1 MLYFG
6 SIFIEFQH
14 FTVRESS
21 TKIIQ
26 KIKDRTKDFPGIIV
40 EVREQ
45 EDGPPIGKDIQL
57 EIRSNNYEGLVDIAE
72 KANVKFKSLD
82 ELLTDVE
89 DNRSSPG
96 IEWKIKVDREKAGKS
111 GAPQVMPLPEP

>member
-1 MLYFG
+1 LNF
-6 SIFIEFQH
+6 SISQCAKAQLKSFKKSKIVLKTFQ
-14 FTVRESS
+14 
-21 TKIIQ
+21 
-26 KIKDRTKDFPGIIV
+26 GIIV

-96 IEWKIKVDREKAGKS
+96 IEWKIKVDREKGRAFLVQIFLLL
-111 GAPQVMPLPEP
+111 APWCK